1 MKFTLNPLFTAM
13 AIGLTSQ
20 IAFAAE
26 PSQNEG
32 TLSFTLKA
40 MHIVDAK
47 DNGFDPAEGTAEMF
61 KGKYDSATWNN
72 LSFGIGYYL
81 TGDFGGMTDVGNDG
95 GKDARG
101 MFVNNDYSIEDN
113 LGEAYI
119 KFNNGTVDVFGGR
132 MIFDSP
138 LTSASSSTMPNFHTA
153 FGANFKASDSLTLG
167 IAQIT
172 QISLG
177 ARTSTEF
184 GLIGEGTGT
193 AGTNA
198 NPSVIGQAEFH
209 DVSYVTTG
217 NDTYNT
223 NGITMVHA
231 NFKASKNLTIRVW
244 DFYAEDISN
253 NVYLEAN
260 HITPMQ
266 GKNLKLSA
274 QYLTQSDVGRKIAG
288 DLDFALLGVKAAIG
302 NKKWNTY
309 VALNQ
314 SSGDTDMLNAWSG
327 DPGYTSTT
335 FSRNEYRENVT
346 AYKVSG
352 QYKISPKWIAS
363 AGYANYG
370 QSDTLKGGSIEATSD
385 ATELDLALTWKPTK
399 SAMLKLTHANRVSE
413 YDNSAN
419 DLTQAHTRLIGVL
432 KF

>member
-1 MKFTLNPLFTAM
+1 MKFTLNPLIA
-13 AIGLTSQ
+13 AIALTLSSQ
-20 IAFAAE
+20 AAFAAE
-26 PSQNEG
+26 PETNEEK
-32 TLSFTLKA
+32 LSFTLKA
-40 MHIVDAK
+40 MHVVDGK
-47 DNGFDPAEGTAEMF
+47 DNGFDPSEGTSEMF
-61 KGKYDSATWNN
+61 KGKYESATWNN

-81 TGDFGGMTDVGNDG
+81 TGDFGGMTDLGAEG

-101 MFVNNDYSIEDN
+101 LFVNDDYSIEDN

-119 KFNNGTVDVFGGR
+119 KFNNGKVDLFGGR

-138 LTSASSSTMPNFHTA
+138 LTSASASTMPNFHTA
-153 FGANFKASDSLTLG
+153 FGANFKASESLTLG

-193 AGTNA
+193 AGTA
-198 NPSVIGQAEFH
+198 VNPSMIGQAEFH
-209 DVSYVTTG
+209 DIAYVTTG

-223 NGITMVHA
+223 NGITTVHA
-231 NFKASKNLTIRVW
+231 NFKASKNLTLSVW

-253 NVYLEAN
+253 NVYLEAT

-266 GKNLKLSA
+266 GKSLKLNA
-274 QYLTQSDVGRKIAG
+274 QYLTQSDVGSKIAG
-288 DLDFALLGVKAAIG
+288 DLDFAMLGVKATLG

-327 DPGYTSTT
+327 DPGYTSTM
-335 FSRNEYRENVT
+335 FSRNQYRENVT
-346 AYKVSG
+346 AYKVGG
-352 QYKISPKWIAS
+352 QYKISSKWIAS

-370 QSDTLKGGSIEATSD
+370 KSDTLKSGSVEATSD
-385 ATELDLALTWKPTK
+385 ASELNLGLTWKPTK
-399 SAMLKLTHANRVSE
+399 STMLKLVHANRKSE
-413 YDNSAN
+413 YDTSTN
-419 DLTQAHTRLIGVL
+419 DLTQAHTRLIGVIN
-432 KF
+432 F